1 MTEAERSVY
10 KKKFP
15 MHNLTIMDPEKVVR
29 LYVEHDQVYFSYKD
43 YGSKTAAIHCA
54 KIARDKYPASQ
65 IHSLFDY
72 DKGPPRGA
80 VPCRGICY
88 YRETI
93 EGPRGPNG
101 KRTHFHGDIIGYIAQ
116 WRVGPADDRRGKT
129 KVFRFDQ
136 YKDALQAAEAY
147 RQRMAMENCLLRS
160 DK

>member
-1 MTEAERSVY
+1 
-10 KKKFP
+10 
-15 MHNLTIMDPEKVVR
+15 MDIEGVVR
-29 LYVEHDQVYFSYKD
+29 LYVEHDQIYFSYKD
-43 YGSKTAAIHCA
+43 YGSKTAAIHAA

-80 VPCRGICY
+80 VPTRGLCY

-93 EGPRGPNG
+93 EGPRGKNG
-101 KRTHFHGDIIGYIAQ
+101 QRTKLTGDIIGYVAQ

-136 YKDALQAAEAY
+136 HSDALKAAEEY
-147 RQRMAMENCLLRS
+147 RQRMAAENGLLRS
-160 DK
+160 DQ